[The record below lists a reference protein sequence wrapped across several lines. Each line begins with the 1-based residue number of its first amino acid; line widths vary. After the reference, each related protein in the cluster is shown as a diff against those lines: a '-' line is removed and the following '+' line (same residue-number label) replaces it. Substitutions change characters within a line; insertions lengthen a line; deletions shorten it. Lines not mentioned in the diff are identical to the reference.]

1 MDDIRAAF
9 SDGTTYLE
17 AELAYQKSRAG
28 YAANRAKWSV
38 LYGAAVFG
46 LLHLA
51 LIALTVGAVLAL
63 SPVIG
68 PWLATGAVVAVLFVL
83 VALFTLRLRSK
94 FNDIRAV
101 FDDAGP
107 LDRS

>member
-1 MDDIRAAF
+1 MSSSAPSATPAAP
-9 SDGTTYLE
+9 SGSLSKR
-17 AELAYQKSRAG
+17 L
-28 YAANRAKWSV
+28 
-38 LYGAAVFG
+38 G
-46 LLHLA
+46 L
-51 LIALTVGAVLAL
+51 VGAVLAL